1 VHEELPQ
8 SVVDQI
14 LKDQVRDRVSVDHVA
29 GHDPDLAVIGG
40 VSARGRQRIRDLL
53 GVEVI
58 GVFEDSVSAGQG
70 HRVRLDFAGPAIGTP
85 ISGGG

>member
-1 VHEELPQ
+1 
-8 SVVDQI
+8 
-14 LKDQVRDRVSVDHVA
+14 
-29 GHDPDLAVIGG
+29 
-40 VSARGRQRIRDLL
+40 LL

-70 HRVRLDFAGPAIGTP
+70 HRVRLDFAGPAIGTS